1 MIDTDKYEGHTPIP
15 WCVEEGDMD
24 RYGETDMVLSVD
36 GSEVARG
43 VMRQDAQLIADA
55 PLLLQTLK
63 DLKEML
69 WCYFIDPECP
79 ETGVPYEKQIKEM
92 LKIEY

>member
-1 MIDTDKYEGHTPIP
+1 MIDINKYEGHNT
-15 WCVEEGDMD
+15 DD
-24 RYGETDMVLSVD
+24 RIWQQYSRGLTSDYTDGRSRAD
-36 GSEVARG
+36 KADARL
-43 VMRQDAQLIADA
+43 AADA